1 MSDVALVNYR
11 HTGIDQCVYSAY
23 TELDS
28 AIECSLL
35 PLTEC
40 CCICVPFGVVQVPKS
55 GLTFTA
61 RDPITV
67 IFSIDAEYA
76 KREVLKPKKVRT
88 VQRLNVQPLNV
99 TVKHMILIRCLLVR
113 TVQLCT
119 DLYHLP
125 LLYTTSAVQAIT
137 LRMPLCTCTA
147 REYSRCSKSCY
158 CSTIL
163 SLYQM
168 YCTH

>member
-55 GLTFTA
+55 GLLMLSMLSVKCSSL
-61 RDPITV
+61 RR
-67 IFSIDAEYA
+67 Y
-76 KREVLKPKKVRT
+76 VLC
-88 VQRLNVQPLNV
+88 NG
-99 TVKHMILIRCLLVR
+99 
-113 TVQLCT
+113 
-119 DLYHLP
+119 
-125 LLYTTSAVQAIT
+125 
-137 LRMPLCTCTA
+137 
-147 REYSRCSKSCY
+147 
-158 CSTIL
+158 
-163 SLYQM
+163 
-168 YCTH
+168 